1 MNLSNAVS
9 HTANAYDEC
18 YKKGNVIGFSFN
30 DKPFDFDVVS
40 DRCYKID
47 AFLFTAI
54 LYSEFN

>member
-1 MNLSNAVS
+1 MS